1 MASGASIATA
11 YVQILP
17 TTKGIESGIAGALGG
32 LSLAGTAAAGGMG
45 LAEGAATSLIP
56 QLNATKVSAV
66 AAAAALGSFLK
77 SSVRTGMNFDLAMS
91 QVYSLM
97 ESANDGVGLTAEQ
110 MTTLRDRAREMGAST
125 MYTASE
131 VADGMSFMALAGWK
145 VEEVYENIPAVL
157 QLAAASNMPLKQ
169 ASDIVTDYMAAF
181 SSTAP
186 TAIELVDVLAYAQA
200 NSNAKT
206 AQFADAWHYS
216 VGMMDTAGQSAET
229 TTAILAR
236 MAGQSH
242 KGSTAGVE
250 LTQVMTTLVKKMDGM
265 GNVSLNGMTIPLRDA
280 EGNFRNMID
289 VFGDMQTAL
298 GGLNNADSQAALA
311 YMKAVNDAFADVDLD
326 VESNAQAYRAAMAA
340 IADPAEGMSKG
351 SIDYMSE
358 LLGLFENVR
367 AFRGIS
373 AILNGDV
380 SGMKDF
386 EAALYH
392 SEGFAGRQM
401 GKMTDNLASDLRI
414 FDSAMD
420 DVRIT
425 VSDKLTPS
433 LRTGTQVATG
443 FVQKFGRLLKGQQLN
458 DGTNSVTSLTKSF
471 GQLSDFDY
479 EKLGER
485 ADAMMRKLQSPDLPE
500 EEREELVAGLQE
512 IRDAVAGTD
521 LTPEGENAIE
531 GVAQGMTSYDF
542 TGDGQTIKDSIVT
555 AIDAALEAHSP
566 AQALVPTGENAAAG
580 VGLGMQ
586 QYDYSADALAAS
598 AAIQAA
604 LAAALAIADWVTTS
618 APIGAGIARGIQA
631 KASTVSMAAGL
642 LITTARSRMQSLV
655 GAGGAK
661 FVPIGRDIAAGVAKG
676 IKQNATSVV
685 EALNGLIDEAIKS
698 ALEALGIHSPSRV
711 MAEEVGKPIAQ
722 GVGMGIRD
730 NAAVPVTALTDT
742 LDTLT
747 RVTAAEFAGA
757 GSMPARGGFTFNQ
770 TVNSPKA
777 LTPWEVA
784 RQARNATRQMAEALA

>member
-17 TTKGIESGIAGALGG
+17 TTKGIESGIAGALSGLGG
-32 LSLAGTAAAGGMG
+32 AGLTAAGGMG
-45 LAEGAATSLIP
+45 LAAGAASTLLSK
-56 QLNATKVSAV
+56 LNLTTV
-66 AAAAALGSFLK
+66 AAGAAMTALINIGK
-77 SSVRTGMNFDLAMS
+77 ASVRTGMNFDASMS
-91 QVYSLM
+91 QVYMLM
-97 ESANDGVGLTAEQ
+97 SHANEGAGLTEEQ
-110 MTTLRDRAREMGAST
+110 MKTLRDRAREMGST
-125 MYTASE
+125 TQFTASQ
-131 VADGMSFMALAGWK
+131 VADAMSYMALAGWDADQ
-145 VEEVYENIPAVL
+145 VYANIPSVL
-157 QLAAASNMPLKQ
+157 QLAAASNMDLAR

-181 SSTAP
+181 SNTAP
-186 TAIELVDVLAYAQA
+186 EAVELVDLLAYAQA
-200 NSNAKT
+200 SSNST
-206 AQFADAWHYS
+206 TEGFAEAWKYS
-216 VGMMDTAGQSAET
+216 AGMMNTAGQSAAT

-236 MAGQSH
+236 LADQGH

-250 LTQVMTTLVKKMDGM
+250 LNAVMTQLIKGMDKY
-265 GNVSLNGMTIPLRDA
+265 GNIEFAGGVIHLAEATENFNPEEYAARVAQLNDELLQYE
-280 EGNFRNMID
+280 EG
-289 VFGDMQTAL
+289 
-298 GGLNNADSQAALA
+298 SPA
-311 YMKAVNDAFADVDLD
+311 Y
-326 VESNAQAYRAAMAA
+326 MAA
-340 IADPAEGMSKG
+340 IERFREELGDPGQFIDIISVLQQMQDILSAQGLEQG
-351 SIDYMSE
+351 SIGYSNALMS
-358 LLGLFENVR
+358 FFDNVR
-367 AFRGIS
+367 GYRGIS
-373 AILNGDV
+373 TILNGDV
-380 SGMKDF
+380 AELRTFESELESSSGT
-386 EAALYH
+386 A
-392 SEGFAGRQM
+392 
-401 GKMTDNLASDLRI
+401 GKMATVLNDNLKGDLLI
-414 FDSAMD
+414 FNSAVD
-420 DVRIT
+420 DVKIT
-425 VSDKLTPS
+425 ISDGLTPA

-485 ADAMMRKLQSPDLPE
+485 ADAMMRKLQNPDLPE
-500 EEREELVAGLQE
+500 EERAELVAGLQE

-555 AIDAALEAHSP
+555 AIDSALQAHSP

-586 QYDYSADALAAS
+586 EYDYSADALAAS

-631 KASTVSMAAGL
+631 KSATVSSAAGL
-642 LITTARSRMQSLV
+642 LITNAKTRMRSLIGS
-655 GAGGAK
+655 GGAHFK
-661 FVPIGRDIAAGVAKG
+661 PLGVDIAKG
-676 IKQNATSVV
+676 LAQGIRDGSSYVL
-685 EALNGLIDEAIKS
+685 EAINNLIDA
-698 ALEALGIHSPSRV
+698 ALKGASVEIERGSPSRLF
-711 MAEEVGKPIAQ
+711 AREIGKPIAQ

-730 NAAVPVTALTDT
+730 NVADPVSALTDT
-742 LDTLT
+742 MDTLT

-784 RQARNATRQMAEALA
+784 RQARNAARQMAEAMA